1 MAVQVEQDRVAALFF
16 RVEQIEDV
24 ANTLAADDP
33 RRRTLSI
40 VVRQELSAAEAVRP
54 VIAAALLG
62 LTEKTVRAW
71 VHEGVLT
78 ARTERP
84 RLLLDPSRLHDVWHL
99 VRDLKAAG
107 QHRGLLEEL
116 YHRLADAALLEREDL
131 QASLE
136 QMRRGEGHQVAAAE
150 VLAIKDDP
158 VDLLEIRAIQQD
170 MAALHER

>member
-1 MAVQVEQDRVAALFF
+1 VAVQVEQDRVAALFF

-33 RRRTLSI
+33 RRRTLSH

-99 VRDLKAAG
+99 VRELKAAG

>member
-1 MAVQVEQDRVAALFF
+1 VAVQVEQDRVAALFF

-33 RRRTLSI
+33 RRRTLSH

-54 VIAAALLG
+54 VIAATLLG

>member
-1 MAVQVEQDRVAALFF
+1 MAVQVERDRVSALFS

-54 VIAAALLG
+54 VIAAALLE

-71 VHEGVLT
+71 VQEGVLT

-99 VRDLKAAG
+99 VRELKAAG
-107 QHRGLLEEL
+107 RHRGLLDEV
-116 YHRLADAALLEREDL
+116 YHRLADAALLERGDL

-136 QMRRGEGHQVAAAE
+136 QMRRGEGRVVRGVA
-150 VLAIKDDP
+150 
-158 VDLLEIRAIQQD
+158 
-170 MAALHER
+170 

>member
-1 MAVQVEQDRVAALFF
+1 VAVQVEQDRVSALFS

-33 RRRTLSI
+33 RRRTLSH
-40 VVRQELSAAEAVRP
+40 VVRQELSAAEAVPP

-62 LTEKTVRAW
+62 LTEKTVREW

-99 VRDLKAAG
+99 VRELKAAG

-116 YHRLADAALLEREDL
+116 YPQLADAALLEREDP

-150 VLAIKDDP
+150 ALAIKDDP

-170 MAALHER
+170 MATLHER

>member
-33 RRRTLSI
+33 RRRTLSH

>member
-1 MAVQVEQDRVAALFF
+1 MPVEVEQGRVAALFS

-33 RRRTLSI
+33 RRRTLSH

-54 VIAAALLG
+54 VIAAGLLE

-84 RLLLDPSRLHDVWHL
+84 RLLLDPARLHDVWHL
-99 VRDLKAAG
+99 VRELKAAG
-107 QHRGLLEEL
+107 QHRGLLDEV

-131 QASLE
+131 QLGLE
-136 QMRRGEGHQVAAAE
+136 QMRRGEGRVVRGVA
-150 VLAIKDDP
+150 
-158 VDLLEIRAIQQD
+158 
-170 MAALHER
+170 

>member
-33 RRRTLSI
+33 RRRTLSH

-99 VRDLKAAG
+99 VRELKAAG